1 MYCYVVHSFVLPPPR
16 GRDGEG
22 ALLEYEINC
31 EYQADECCEVVP
43 MKLLPL
49 EEHVGNDAEN
59 YQRDD
64 FLYDFQLHQ
73 REWSSVIDKSDTIC
87 RHQEAVLYAGNQP

>member
-1 MYCYVVHSFVLPPPR
+1 
-16 GRDGEG
+16 
-22 ALLEYEINC
+22 
-31 EYQADECCEVVP
+31 

-87 RHQEAVLYAGNQP
+87 RHQEAVLYAGNQPREANYSNQRPVRRDAGLIEFQVSVPSKCHKDIAAN